1 MTEQT
6 QPQDPAPAR
15 QGGEPA
21 ERAAERARRVVIVGA
36 GLAGVQTAVALRE
49 QGWRGVITVLG
60 DEPHRPYDRPPLSK
74 AVLLGKADGS
84 TFDVDFEALGI
95 DLVLGRH
102 ATGLAPASKVV
113 ETDAGPVEYDHLVI
127 ATGAEPVTLPGCA
140 GLPDVHVLRTIDDA
154 ERLRP
159 VLAEQREVVVVG
171 AGWIGAEF
179 TTAAREAGCRV
190 TVVEAA
196 DRPLAGALPA
206 EVAAPMAAWYE
217 DSGAQLR
224 INARVAALTEGTVTL
239 ADGTT
244 LAADAVVVGIGAR
257 PATAWLAGSGVELSP
272 EDRSVLADERLRT
285 SLPDVY
291 AVGDCASF
299 PSARYGSRL
308 LVHHWDNALQGPRT
322 VAATIA
328 RGEAEGP
335 VYDPVPY
342 FWSEQFGRFVQYAGH
357 HTGADETVWRGDP
370 ENAAWSVIW
379 LRDGVLVALLA
390 VGRPRD
396 LAQGRKL
403 IERGAVL
410 DRRLAADASVPLK
423 SAAV

>member
-1 MTEQT
+1 M
-6 QPQDPAPAR
+6 
-15 QGGEPA
+15 
-21 ERAAERARRVVIVGA
+21 
-36 GLAGVQTAVALRE
+36 
-49 QGWRGVITVLG
+49 ITVLG

-127 ATGAEPVTLPGCA
+127 ATGAEPVTLPGCD

-370 ENAAWSVIW
+370 ESAAWSVIW

>member
-6 QPQDPAPAR
+6 QPQDPARAR
-15 QGGEPA
+15 RDGEPA
-21 ERAAERARRVVIVGA
+21 ERAAERARRAVIVGA

-49 QGWRGVITVLG
+49 QGWRGVITMLG

-95 DLVLGRH
+95 NLLLGRH
-102 ATGLAPASKVV
+102 ATGLAAASKVV
-113 ETDAGPVEYDHLVI
+113 ETEAGPVPYDHLVI
-127 ATGAEPVTLPGCA
+127 ATGAEPVTLPGCD

-159 VLAEQREVVVVG
+159 VLAGQREVVVVG

-206 EVAAPMAAWYE
+206 EVAAPMAAWYA

-239 ADGTT
+239 ADGAT
-244 LAADAVVVGIGAR
+244 LDADAVVVGIGAR

-357 HTGADETVWRGDP
+357 HTGADETIWRGDP
-370 ENAAWSVIW
+370 ESAAWSVIW

-403 IERGAVL
+403 IERGAAL

>member
-1 MTEQT
+1 MSEQST
-6 QPQDPAPAR
+6 LAR
-15 QGGEPA
+15 TPD
-21 ERAAERARRVVIVGA
+21 RTRRVVIVGA
-36 GLAGVQTAVALRE
+36 GMAGVQTAVALRE
-49 QGWRGVITVLG
+49 QGWHGVITLVG
-60 DEPHRPYDRPPLSK
+60 AEPHQPYDRPPLSK

-84 TFDVDFEALGI
+84 AFDVDFQALGI
-95 DLVLGRH
+95 DLELGRYV
-102 ATGLAPASKVV
+102 TGLAAGARVV
-113 ETDAGPVEYDHLVI
+113 ETDTGPVPYDHLVI
-127 ATGAEPVTLPGCA
+127 ATGAEPVPLPGSA
-140 GLPDVHVLRTIDDA
+140 GVPGVHLLRTLDDA
-154 ERLRP
+154 EGLRP
-159 VLAEQREVVVVG
+159 VLARQRSVVVVG

-179 TTAAREAGCRV
+179 ATAAREAGCPV

-206 EVAAPMAAWYE
+206 EVASYMTAWYADAGARLRTGVPVASVE
-217 DSGAQLR
+217 DGA
-224 INARVAALTEGTVTL
+224 VTL
-239 ADGTT
+239 VDGTK
-244 LAADAVVVGIGAR
+244 LPAEAVVVGIGAR
-257 PATAWLAGSGVELSP
+257 PATGWLAGSGVELSP

-285 SLPDVY
+285 SVPDVY

-322 VAATIA
+322 VAANIA

-357 HTGADETVWRGDP
+357 HACADETIWRGDP
-370 ENAAWSVIW
+370 TSAAWSVIW
-379 LRDGVLVALLA
+379 LRGGRLVALLA

-396 LAQGRKL
+396 LAQGRRL
-403 IERGAVL
+403 IERGAEL
-410 DRRLAADASVPLK
+410 DRGRAADASVPLK